1 MNIDV
6 FKIRCLTNMHVGS
19 GETGVLI
26 NNEVEKDPV
35 TDYPVVHSSGIKGA
49 LRDMANVDADKIF
62 GTREKENDA
71 GIEGALKDIAKK
83 VNVDV
88 NEIFGKPE
96 KENVA
101 GSSGSYKFFDAKF
114 IARPLRVSNNSE
126 RAYILTTTLTAIN
139 DFIEFAADF
148 GFDIGRKEKISLDFD
163 GKKFISSVGTINIEG
178 EEAGS
183 IKESD
188 KDAADFIKKLIGD
201 DFAVCEGFDEY
212 PLPSLARNKLDKG
225 TSENVWYEEFV
236 PHHSLFWMAVLYP
249 ETFELDFSEPVQIG
263 GNASIGNGYV
273 RFEKINP
280 TGAIE

>member
-6 FKIRCLTNMHVGS
+6 YKIRCLTNMHVGS

-49 LRDMANVDADKIF
+49 LRDAA
-62 GTREKENDA
+62 
-71 GIEGALKDIAKK
+71 KD
-83 VNVDV
+83 VDV
-88 NEIFGKPE
+88 NRIFGSPE

-280 TGAIE
+280 MGAIE